1 MLYSQEGEIL
11 WYDGLSYTVG
21 AQVYANESS
30 EYSGLFGKIMEI
42 RTGNDRETE
51 NDTPDIYCAFD
62 PPVLSVARKE
72 LETVFSDLYHSP
84 KSIEELGLDFVIM
97 GPDMLTPLPTPDLDY
112 PQATLYVVASHW
124 ANDGEYGSYEIP
136 FTDQLDAKR
145 QFHND
150 LRNEQEDG
158 CIERWRTKSN
168 FAEEETESGYEC
180 YLDGEYCE
188 SHFSIQLKKVSLPLG
203 SCFLNTVAS
212 ICSVQELKENF
223 LEQVQDWK
231 EFQSLTAEQQEK
243 LLTSANIPQQIL
255 LQLRNSRP
263 YHEAYREAVSKAAAS
278 ILAEFR
284 QQLDSSSQK

>member
-42 RTGNDRETE
+42 RTGSDRETE

-72 LETVFSDLYHSP
+72 LETVFSDLYRTP
-84 KSIEELGLDFVIM
+84 KHIEELGLDFVIM
-97 GPDMLTPLPTPDLDY
+97 GPDMLTLLPVPDQDY
-112 PQATLYVVASHW
+112 PQVTLYIVSSHW
-124 ANDGEYGSYEIP
+124 AGDGEYGSYEIP
-136 FTDQLDAKR
+136 FTDLLDARR

-150 LRNEQEDG
+150 LRNEQEGG
-158 CIERWRTKSN
+158 CIDRWRVKSN
-168 FAEEETESGYEC
+168 FAEEETESSYEC

-188 SHFSIQLKKVSLPLG
+188 NHFSIELKKVSLPLG
-203 SCFLNTVAS
+203 PCFLNTVAN
-212 ICSVQELKENF
+212 ICSTQELKENF
-223 LEQVQDWK
+223 LEQVQDW
-231 EFQSLTAEQQEK
+231 EEYQRLTAAQQEK

-255 LQLRNSRP
+255 LQLRNSRT